1 LDRRDETGGLFD
13 VQRMHSGREAGE
25 IVITHTIDGDFD
37 VVFNGSSWNHQH
49 RIVEANGT
57 ARQHLPRFESLDHC
71 STLEGMRGSL

>member
-1 LDRRDETGGLFD
+1 LHRVARAREDIGNA
-13 VQRMHSGREAGE
+13 GRGNAA
-25 IVITHTIDGDFD
+25 IDGDFD

-71 STLEGMRGSL
+71 STLEGMKDSL